1 MKKKVKTLIISI
13 GTGRSGSVSLS
24 KFLSHQKSM
33 YVLHEGRLK
42 EKKIRKLFKWENDEI
57 NIFNWI
63 EELKK
68 YNNTND
74 FFGDTGMYYL
84 PYAKKLINR
93 YPHIKIIGLIR
104 DKNEVV
110 NSYLRKTKG
119 RNHWYNHDGKEWK
132 KDKKWDPCYPKFNEK
147 NKKIALEKYW
157 DDYHLKTKELQN
169 LYPENLKMWKI
180 NEFNTEKGKNQIL
193 DFINYN
199 LKRDVS
205 NDFKLNQIKRKN
217 IFEKIKEKWF

>member
-68 YNNTND
+68 YNDTND

-84 PYAKKLINR
+84 PYTKKLINR

-104 DKNEVV
+104 DKDEVV

-132 KDKKWDPCYPKFNEK
+132 KDKKGIHVIQNSMK
-147 NKKIALEKYW
+147 
-157 DDYHLKTKELQN
+157 KTKRL
-169 LYPENLKMWKI
+169 L
-180 NEFNTEKGKNQIL
+180 
-193 DFINYN
+193 
-199 LKRDVS
+199 
-205 NDFKLNQIKRKN
+205 
-217 IFEKIKEKWF
+217 